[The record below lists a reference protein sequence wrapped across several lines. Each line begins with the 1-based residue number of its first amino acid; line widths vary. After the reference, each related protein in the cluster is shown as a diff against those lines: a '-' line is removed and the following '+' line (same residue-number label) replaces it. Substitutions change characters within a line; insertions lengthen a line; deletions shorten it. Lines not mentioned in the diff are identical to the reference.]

1 MTTIVRIVRLKVA
14 RTIAASPSRVWSV
27 IEPVE
32 DHVDWMVDAER
43 IVFTTARTR
52 GVGTVFEC
60 VTRVGPFRMTDVMR
74 INEWEP
80 GRCLAIEHVG
90 VVSGTGRFTLRRT
103 RAGHTR
109 FVWKERLRFPW
120 WLAGPAGAFVARP
133 VLRRIW
139 RANLRRLAAICEG

>member
-1 MTTIVRIVRLKVA
+1 MRLKVA

-27 IEPVE
+27 IEPIE
-32 DHVDWMVDAER
+32 DHVAWMTDADR

-52 GVGTVFEC
+52 GVGTTFEC
-60 VTRVGPFRMTDVMR
+60 VTRVGPLHLTDVMT
-74 INEWEP
+74 IHEWEP
-80 GRCLAIEHVG
+80 RRSMGIEHVG

-103 RAGHTR
+103 RDGSTR

-120 WLAGPAGAFVARP
+120 WMGGPVGGLIARP